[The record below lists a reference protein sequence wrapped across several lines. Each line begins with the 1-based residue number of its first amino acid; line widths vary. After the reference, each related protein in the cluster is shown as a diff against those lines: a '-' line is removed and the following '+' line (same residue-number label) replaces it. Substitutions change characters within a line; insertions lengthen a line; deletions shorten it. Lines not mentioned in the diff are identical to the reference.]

1 MKNFWKKILKIEEE
15 LLNKEGQEV
24 NVIYKNNQEQKNKRK
39 KTSWPIQETEK
50 PWPEEWLSQAGQ
62 GQLMV
67 DVYDQGSA
75 IIIESTIAGVKP
87 ENIDI
92 TVEPDLIVIRGKR
105 EKQKEINSREYY
117 YQECFWGNFSRTL
130 ILPAAIKPEQ
140 VKANFKNG
148 LLIVTLP
155 KAEEKED
162 QIEIKE

>member
-15 LLNKEGQEV
+15 LLNKDGQEV
-24 NVIYKNNQEQKNKRK
+24 NVIYKNNQGQKK
-39 KTSWPIQETEK
+39 KTKKSSLPVQETEK
-50 PWPEEWLSQAGQ
+50 LWSEEWLSQEGQ
-62 GQLMV
+62 GQLIV

-75 IIIESTIAGVKP
+75 IIVESTIAGVKP

-105 EKQKEINSREYY
+105 EKQKEVDSREYY

-130 ILPAAIKPEQ
+130 ILPTAIKPEQ

-155 KAEEKED
+155 KAEEKEN
-162 QIEIKE
+162 QIEVKE